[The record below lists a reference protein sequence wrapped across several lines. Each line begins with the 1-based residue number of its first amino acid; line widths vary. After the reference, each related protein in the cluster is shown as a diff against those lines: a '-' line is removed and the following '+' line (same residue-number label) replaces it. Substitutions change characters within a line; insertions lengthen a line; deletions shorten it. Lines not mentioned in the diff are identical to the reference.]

1 MARMS
6 PVTALVVG
14 GSLGTPDCSVQLIFW
29 INSFAMLI
37 NWNTRELQVFLTL
50 AETLSFRRTAEQV
63 HMSQPAV
70 SGLITRL
77 EEALGVRLF
86 DRTTRSV
93 QLTDAGQVFVERAD
107 LLCRQGADAVRAVRD
122 VAELRVGKVIM
133 AALPSLAATVVPL
146 AFARFAALYPDVQL
160 QVIDRLSGP
169 AFDLV
174 RAGQVEFA
182 LTASNPAYADLDYLP
197 LAADSFVLLMPPDHA
212 LAQSRQPLPW
222 AQVAGLTH
230 ISMPLPSSVRQYANA
245 ALLAHHIHFEPRYEV
260 EHLATINAMVVAGL
274 GVAALPELAAVV
286 APQAGRVVRPLVLP
300 DMLRPIGMVKRRG
313 RPLSAAS
320 TRMVEMLTQEMQR
333 LIPARV

>member
-1 MARMS
+1 
-6 PVTALVVG
+6 
-14 GSLGTPDCSVQLIFW
+14 
-29 INSFAMLI
+29 MLI
-37 NWNTRELQVFLTL
+37 NWSARDLQVFLAL
-50 AETLSFRRTAEQV
+50 AQTLSFRRTAEQV

-77 EEALGVRLF
+77 EDALGARLF

-93 QLTDAGQVFVERAD
+93 QLTDAGKVFAERAES
-107 LLCRQGADAVRAVRD
+107 LSAQGADAARAVRD

-146 AFARFAALYPDVQL
+146 AFARFAATYPDVRL
-160 QVIDRLSGP
+160 QVIDCLSGP

-197 LAADSFVLLMPPDHA
+197 LASDGFVLLMPPGHP
-212 LAQSRQPLPW
+212 LAQSTQPLPW
-222 AQVAGLTH
+222 AEVAGLTH

-245 ALLAHHIHFEPRYEV
+245 ALLAHNLLFEPRYEV

-286 APQAGRVVRPLVLP
+286 APHAGRVVRPLVLP
-300 DMLRPIGMVKRRG
+300 DMLRPIGMVNRRG
-313 RPLSAAS
+313 RPLSTAAA
-320 TRMVEMLTQEMQR
+320 TMLELLTQEMQR
-333 LIPARV
+333 LVPQRGSRLSQ